1 MFAITDLDA
10 VLTSNGSFPLA
21 AVYAQATGNKGGPF
35 GLLFI
40 VFVSITI
47 CCIGVFITVS
57 SFSYFL
63 NAGRD
68 RRAGSQAGRIYWAL
82 ARDNVTPFSGFFSKA
97 SVRLSCPVPATLFC
111 GKHVPLLETYCVT
124 TQADPMSLP

>member
-21 AVYAQATGNKGGPF
+21 AVYAQATGNKAGTF

-40 VFVSITI
+40 FFLSITV

-57 SFSYFL
+57 VSQFL
-63 NAGRD
+63 HKNVEDADVLILVFRRDVSIGRWPAIMS
-68 RRAGSQAGRIYWAL
+68 RRS
-82 ARDNVTPFSGFFSKA
+82 PFS
-97 SVRLSCPVPATLFC
+97 SVKHPRDSAVPR
-111 GKHVPLLETYCVT
+111 PLPCFAV
-124 TQADPMSLP
+124 SV